1 MMEPIFR
8 MTNEGKRIQKEMKE
22 LDKLMVA
29 VGFPDDNKKNANGVS
44 IAEYAAYNDLGTN
57 MTTSRPFMRNSAE
70 KHGTDYNRIAEQTIK
85 GIMSG
90 GSAQA
95 ALEKLGVFA
104 KGIVQEE
111 ITDGVFESNK
121 ESTIGRKGSSK
132 PLIDTGT
139 MRNSVNY
146 EIRKR

>member
-1 MMEPIFR
+1 MKPIFR
-8 MTNEGKRIQKEMKE
+8 ISKEGKHVQKEMKE
-22 LDKLMVA
+22 LEKLMVA
-29 VGFPDDNKKNANGVS
+29 VGFPAGGPVDENGVS

-57 MTTSRPFMRNSAE
+57 RAPSRPFMRNSAE
-70 KHGTDYNRIAEQTIK
+70 KHGDDYNKIAAQAIRD
-85 GIMSG
+85 IMNG
-90 GSAQA
+90 GTAQA

-111 ITDGVFESNK
+111 ITDGVYEPNS
-121 ESTIGRKGSSK
+121 EATIMAKGSDK

>member
-1 MMEPIFR
+1 MMEPTFR
-8 MTNEGKRIQKEMKE
+8 LTNDGKRIQKEMKE
-22 LDKLMVA
+22 LEKLMVA
-29 VGFPDDNKKNANGVS
+29 IGFPDGGPTDENGVS

-57 MTTSRPFMRNSAE
+57 RAVSRPFMRNSVE
-70 KHGTDYNRIAEQTIK
+70 KHGGDYNKMAEQAIK
-85 GIMSG
+85 DIMNG
-90 GSAQA
+90 GTAQA

-104 KGIVQEE
+104 KGLVQEE
-111 ITDGVFESNK
+111 ITDGVYEANK
-121 ESTIGRKGSSK
+121 DTTIERKGSSK

>member
-1 MMEPIFR
+1 MEPIFR
-8 MTNEGKRIQKEMKE
+8 ITNEGKRVQKEMKE

-29 VGFPDDNKKNANGVS
+29 VGFPDGNKKNANGVS

-57 MTTSRPFMRNSAE
+57 MTPSRPFMRNSAE
-70 KHGTDYNRIAEQTIK
+70 KHGTDYNGIAEQAIK

-90 GSAQA
+90 GTAQA

-111 ITDGVFESNK
+111 ITDGIFEANK